1 MFITSRAAQYMHRIC
16 TVGLMPLIRHN
27 CNKYRNIVYIY
38 IYIYK
43 MRVYQSELL

>member
-27 CNKYRNIVYIY
+27 FNEYRKNIY
-38 IYIYK
+38 IHIYV